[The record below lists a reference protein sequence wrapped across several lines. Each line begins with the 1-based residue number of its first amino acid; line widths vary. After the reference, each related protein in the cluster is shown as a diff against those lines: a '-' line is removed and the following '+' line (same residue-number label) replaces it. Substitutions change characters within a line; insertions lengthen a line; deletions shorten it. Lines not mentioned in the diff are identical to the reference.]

1 MEVSRDCYKDG
12 IGYLIGGCMMDINEI
27 LKLASLAGQI
37 ILENGGE
44 TYRTEDTIVR
54 MLENKVD
61 KVETFVTPTGIFV
74 SVEQDG
80 KIYTKIIRI
89 LKRSTDL
96 NKVALVNAF
105 SRRFSQEELAE
116 LDIKQYTD
124 ELLAI
129 KEMDGYKRYITIFG
143 AGIAAA
149 GSVMLFGGSPGDFIS
164 TFIIAMAIQVCI
176 GFFQKLELPNFIVNC
191 FGGALATIFSILF
204 SQTGLGSLDMLIVGS
219 VMILVPGVPITNSI
233 RDVISGDLVS
243 GTSRG
248 VDALI
253 SAAGIALG
261 VGVFLNIWYIAGGLG

>member
-89 LKRSTDL
+89 LKRSTVL

-105 SRRFSQEELAE
+105 SRRFSQEE
-116 LDIKQYTD
+116 
-124 ELLAI
+124 
-129 KEMDGYKRYITIFG
+129 R
-143 AGIAAA
+143 
-149 GSVMLFGGSPGDFIS
+149 
-164 TFIIAMAIQVCI
+164 
-176 GFFQKLELPNFIVNC
+176 
-191 FGGALATIFSILF
+191 
-204 SQTGLGSLDMLIVGS
+204 
-219 VMILVPGVPITNSI
+219 
-233 RDVISGDLVS
+233 
-243 GTSRG
+243 
-248 VDALI
+248 
-253 SAAGIALG
+253 
-261 VGVFLNIWYIAGGLG
+261 LN